1 MKKIKLTIVLALI
14 SIISFAQEGP
24 FFGANFAYNT
34 TWLMNKQ
41 VFDKPSSEIAPEVSF
56 GSYYGLIAGYNF
68 NDEVGIELN
77 FNINNIK
84 QKYSGN
90 IWYLGGDF
98 VSTTHIQAIDIPL
111 LFKFGMNSYF
121 ELGPVLQILN
131 GATFTSTNNNL
142 IVPNISNRDDL
153 DEFNKLN
160 YAIAFGFGTNLDI
173 IEYKLKLKFGFR
185 FQYTLTDMEGINGF
199 GQTKENILIPA
210 TEKENFHNNALLGG
224 IRFGL
229 VYYFN

>member
-1 MKKIKLTIVLALI
+1 MKRIKFTIVLAFI

-41 VFDKPSSEIAPEVSF
+41 VFDKPSSEIAPEASF
-56 GSYYGLIAGYNF
+56 GSYYGIIAGYNF
-68 NDEVGIELN
+68 NDEVGLELN

-84 QKYSGN
+84 QKYSGD
-90 IWYLGGDF
+90 LGVFGGDF
-98 VSTTHIQAIDIPL
+98 VASTHLRALDIPL
-111 LFKFGMNSYF
+111 LFKFGMDSYF

-131 GATFTSTNNNL
+131 GATYTRTHDNSFL
-142 IVPNISNRDDL
+142 NISNQDVL
-153 DEFNKLN
+153 DTFNKTN
-160 YAIAFGFGTNLDI
+160 YGIAFGFGTNLDI
-173 IEYKLKLKFGFR
+173 IEYKLKFKFGFR

-229 VYYFN
+229 VYYLD